1 MTMDDT
7 NGQSGYYQEIA
18 RAFLG
23 RRGGSF
29 FLSPKDQATIAAWE
43 EQRIPLRVVLE
54 GIGRAFD
61 TLKARG
67 RGTKAISLVFCGR
80 EVEAVFA
87 QHRDRAAGRRK
98 TTGAGPRTDK
108 KEKAV
113 REIGKA
119 LEALPAGDA
128 EMEHF
133 LQEALEA
140 LSADRPDA
148 GALELI
154 DAGIEA
160 ALWAGATEAE
170 KAEAKAEAL
179 KGMRG
184 RKPAVLDDAVR
195 RCAIMT
201 ARARRR
207 VPHVSLHYY

>member
-87 QHRDRAAGRRK
+87 QHRRLLLDTLVVKSDYLVPAH
-98 TTGAGPRTDK
+98 D
-108 KEKAV
+108 V
-113 REIGKA
+113 RLAEQVERPAEPEQVIGNFDHIVA
-119 LEALPAGDA
+119 
-128 EMEHF
+128 F
-133 LQEALEA
+133 
-140 LSADRPDA
+140 
-148 GALELI
+148 
-154 DAGIEA
+154 
-160 ALWAGATEAE
+160 
-170 KAEAKAEAL
+170 
-179 KGMRG
+179 
-184 RKPAVLDDAVR
+184 
-195 RCAIMT
+195 
-201 ARARRR
+201 
-207 VPHVSLHYY
+207 